1 VLLAA
6 PKVGSTGK
14 AIGIDMTPAMI
25 ERARASAIKMGATNT
40 EFHLAAIDNLPLADR
55 SVDCIVSNCVIN
67 LAPDKSAVVREMF
80 RVLKPGGRVAV
91 SDIAL
96 KRPLPD
102 ELAKSVAAYVGCV
115 AGAIPISD
123 YERILLNAGF
133 ASVQVVDTRKDLNAY
148 SKVENQSG
156 CCSPAMEESSA
167 CCAEA
172 ASQSSSCCT
181 PAPSGSSACCAESER
196 SVSVTD
202 EEWIAS
208 SQSCCGVTADEKD
221 VHSGLAELIAKYDVN
236 DYAAS
241 VQIYAV
247 KP

>member
-1 VLLAA
+1 
-6 PKVGSTGK
+6 
-14 AIGIDMTPAMI
+14 
-25 ERARASAIKMGATNT
+25 
-40 EFHLAAIDNLPLADR
+40 
-55 SVDCIVSNCVIN
+55 
-67 LAPDKSAVVREMF
+67 
-80 RVLKPGGRVAV
+80 
-91 SDIAL
+91 
-96 KRPLPD
+96 
-102 ELAKSVAAYVGCV
+102 V